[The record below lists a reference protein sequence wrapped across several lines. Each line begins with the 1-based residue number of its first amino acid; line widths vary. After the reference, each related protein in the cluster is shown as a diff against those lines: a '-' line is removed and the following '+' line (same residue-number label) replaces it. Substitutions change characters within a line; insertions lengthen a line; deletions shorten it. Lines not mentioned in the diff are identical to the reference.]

1 MNGTTSLPTARYD
14 VALIVRDM
22 TVRGWNRAKL
32 AKSARVSIPTV
43 SKFLGGEVQ
52 TAVTAAKIAKA
63 LGGSVER
70 YLLGVDEAVAS

>member
-32 AKSARVSIPTV
+32 AKSARVSIPTI
-43 SKFLGGEVQ
+43 SKFLSGEVQ
-52 TAVTAAKIAKA
+52 TAGSAAKISKA
-63 LGGSVER
+63 LGRTVER
-70 YLLGVDEAVAS
+70 YLIAVDEAVA